1 MADREPH
8 VLDGVGARVVAAV
21 IGLAAV
27 GSLAYI
33 HRDDLRPVPKVEAV
47 AEADPVQQ
55 CMVKRAAD
63 IDGMAKEGTINQS
76 QAELFKS
83 RALALCQAQSQGKAP
98 Q

>member
-1 MADREPH
+1 MAERKPH
-8 VLDGVGARVVAAV
+8 ILDGLGARLVAALV
-21 IGLAAV
+21 FLSALSG
-27 GSLAYI
+27 LAYI
-33 HRDDLRPVPKVEAV
+33 HRDDLIPGSKVEA
-47 AEADPVQQ
+47 AAADPVQQ